1 MLRYVAKRLLLSL
14 PVFLAVVTIVFVVVR
29 VIPGD
34 PAVAALGDNASK
46 EAVDALR
53 LRMGLDQPLVVQ
65 YGRFLGSLLRG
76 DLGRSMITGSS
87 VRD

>member
-53 LRMGLDQPLVVQ
+53 LRMGLDQPLVIQ

-76 DLGRSMITGSS
+76 DLAGGGEP
-87 VRD
+87 